1 MMDSLIRHLPALMV
15 AVPLFAAFT
24 LPLVGRAGNTAR
36 NAWVFLGAV
45 LTALTGLSLACR
57 VFSGGTLLYVFGAA
71 APHAAIPMDSGGI
84 PIRIIFQID
93 ALGALMV
100 VIASISSLAITLYSL
115 SAEARQSGK
124 DGFYSMLF
132 LLVAGILGMV
142 STGDLFNFFV
152 FLEISSLAGAALVAY
167 RIDKGEAV
175 EGGLKYALLST
186 VGALSVL
193 MAIGIL
199 FAQYN
204 ALNLATVASRL
215 QEHALALSKVHS
227 QLRCGPLDMVALV
240 LLAVP
245 LAMKCGA
252 VPMHFWTPDTYTTA
266 PSSITAL
273 LVVSSQASLYGLFR
287 ILFTLYG
294 PLLNWAT
301 FGWFLIVLGVLSAF
315 VGVTM
320 AIPQKDVK
328 RLMAYHSV
336 SQTGYML
343 LGAGVGLAVLG
354 KLDVLDAYGKTAIA
368 GALFHMFNNAL
379 YKGLLFLTAG
389 AVFYRTGT
397 RNLNQLGGLGHS
409 MPWTMG
415 FFMVGA
421 LAIAGIPPFNG
432 FASKLL
438 IYESVFRFSPF
449 LAILAMVVSILT
461 LASFVKVFHSMF
473 MGPPRAEFAAVCEVP
488 RPMLLGMGLL
498 ALVVVATGLLPQA
511 FVDRMISPA
520 VEALVDRAGYIAA
533 ILGGN

>member
-71 APHAAIPMDSGGI
+71 APLLPAPMDSGGI

-204 ALNLATVASRL
+204 ALNIATVASRL
-215 QEHALALSKVHS
+215 QFT
-227 QLRCGPLDMVALV
+227 PLDKVALV

-294 PLLNWAT
+294 DLLQFSWSA
-301 FGWFLIVLGVLSAF
+301 FGWFLVVLGVLSAF

-389 AVFYRTGT
+389 AVFLRAGT
-397 RNLNQLGGLGHS
+397 RNLNRLGGLGHS

-473 MGPPRAEFAAVCEVP
+473 MGPPRAEFAGVREVP
-488 RPMLLGMGLL
+488 APMIAGMAILAAFVILAGL
-498 ALVVVATGLLPQA
+498 VPQV
-511 FVDRMISPA
+511 FVDRMIAPA
-520 VEALVDRAGYIAA
+520 VNALVDRAGYIAA